1 MIALGARRVLGT
13 VVAAAIIAGCS
24 SGQPPA
30 RVDLGGST
38 LGHCPADPRCVSSGD
53 RDSHYIPPLKLRVGP
68 AKAWQALV
76 EVVAALPRTTIVER
90 RNNYLR
96 AESRSL
102 IFRCID
108 DLEFL
113 FPGGR
118 EIAVRSAARGG
129 YSDWG
134 ANRRRIEEIRR
145 ELAARG
151 IVEPA
156 VQR

>member
-13 VVAAAIIAGCS
+13 
-24 SGQPPA
+24 
-30 RVDLGGST
+30 
-38 LGHCPADPRCVSSGD
+38 
-53 RDSHYIPPLKLRVGP
+53 
-68 AKAWQALV
+68 
-76 EVVAALPRTTIVER
+76 VVAALPRTTIVER